1 MIDIDMLLALGAA
14 YKKLKAGEIIFHEGG
29 TALFYHQLVSGS
41 VKWINIDDN
50 GKEFIQNLI
59 VPGEC
64 FGEMPLFDGEP
75 FAATAIAE
83 TDSIIIR
90 LQASLF
96 NQLLMERPD
105 IHFAFSK
112 MMSQR
117 IRYKFL
123 LLNELSKHDPE
134 NSISSLLNYL
144 KQSKKNICGKCNK
157 VNLTRQQIANMTGL
171 RVETV
176 IRTMRHMHE
185 KGRLVIQNGKVY
197 C

>member
-1 MIDIDMLLALGAA
+1 MIDIDVLLALGAA
-14 YKKLKAGEIIFHEGG
+14 YKKLKAGELIFHEGG
-29 TALFYHQLVSGS
+29 TSIFYHQLVSGS
-41 VKWINIDDN
+41 VKWINIDDD
-50 GKEFIQNLI
+50 GKEFIQYLI
-59 VPGEC
+59 GPGEC

-96 NQLLMERPD
+96 HQLLMERPD

-123 LLNELSKHDPE
+123 LLKELSKHDPE
-134 NSISSLLNYL
+134 NSIISLLNYL
-144 KQSKKNICGKCNK
+144 KQTKKNVCGKCNK

-176 IRTMRHMHE
+176 IRTMRNMHD
-185 KGRLVIQNGKVY
+185 KGRLVIQKGKVY

>member
-1 MIDIDMLLALGAA
+1 MIDIDILLALGAA
-14 YKKLKAGEIIFHEGG
+14 YKKVKAGEVIFREG
-29 TALFYHQLVSGS
+29 TAATFYHQLESGS
-41 VKWINIDDN
+41 VRWINIDDN

-59 VPGEC
+59 EPGEC

-83 TDSIIIR
+83 TDSVIIR
-90 LQASLF
+90 LHSSSF
-96 NQLLMERPD
+96 HELLMERSD

-112 MMSQR
+112 IMSQR

-123 LLNELSKHDPE
+123 LLKELSKHDPE
-134 NSISSLLNYL
+134 NSILSLLNYM
-144 KQSKKNICGKCNK
+144 KQTKKNICAKCNK

-176 IRTMRHMHE
+176 IRTMRHLHD
-185 KGRLVIQNGKVY
+185 KGRLLIEKGKVY